1 MILAAELN
9 HLNFGG
15 LFSLLSLRLILW
27 LPSLFEGTV
36 LLVPFESYVGINT
49 CNTIFNGEAKNSTVF
64 YSIYSI

>member
-36 LLVPFESYVGINT
+36 LLVPFESSVGIN
-49 CNTIFNGEAKNSTVF
+49 NTIFNSEANFKNGRILKMDAF
-64 YSIYSI
+64 